1 MRRFFLHFSLS
12 ILLFGSIW
20 YALSQINWIGILG
33 LNTLT
38 QKTEKKLED
47 ILWEAIQDSEEI
59 CSDSEANEALQTLW
73 NRLCKSNQLDP
84 NSVQVH
90 LVINDEMN
98 AFALPG
104 GHILIHSGLIQGL
117 ETPEE
122 LAGVLGHEVAH
133 VQLNHISKK
142 MAKEVGVS
150 LLLSA
155 AGGGS
160 AAGEAIK
167 EILSQLSS
175 SAYDRG
181 LEKEADLK
189 SVEYLKNAGINPNAM
204 IGVMEKLETEIQ
216 SDLPSWLGSH
226 PDLSERKEYLKK
238 ATEHIVLTE
247 KPVLDVAAWEGLK
260 TACD

>member
-1 MRRFFLHFSLS
+1 MKRFFLHLSLS
-12 ILLFGSIW
+12 LLLFGSLW
-20 YALSQINWIGILG
+20 FGLSQINWIGILG
-33 LNTLT
+33 LDVLT
-38 QKTEKKLED
+38 QKTEQKLED
-47 ILWEAIQDSEEI
+47 LLWDAIQDSEEI
-59 CSDSEANEALQTLW
+59 CDDTQANEALQSMWT
-73 NRLCKSNQLDP
+73 RMCEANQLDP

-90 LVINDEMN
+90 LVNNDEIN
-98 AFALPG
+98 AFAMPG
-104 GHILIHSGLIQGL
+104 GHILIHSGLVQTL
-117 ETPEE
+117 ESPEE

-142 MAKEVGVS
+142 LAKELGVS
-150 LLLSA
+150 ILLSA

-175 SAYDRG
+175 SAYDRS

-189 SVEYLKNAGINPNAM
+189 SVEYLKNAGIKPSAL

-238 ATEHIVLTE
+238 ATENIVLTE
-247 KPVLDVAAWEGLK
+247 KPVLDSADWEGLK

>member
-1 MRRFFLHFSLS
+1 MKRFFLHFSLS
-12 ILLFGSIW
+12 LILFGSLW
-20 YALSQINWIGILG
+20 FGLSQIHWIEILG
-33 LNTLT
+33 LDSLS
-38 QKTEKKLED
+38 QKTEQKLED
-47 ILWEAIQDSEEI
+47 LLWDAIQDSEEI
-59 CSDSEANEALQTLW
+59 CAEPQANEALQSMWTKI
-73 NRLCKSNQLDP
+73 CEANQLDP
-84 NSVQVH
+84 NSVQIH
-90 LVINDEMN
+90 LVKNNEIN

-104 GHILIHSGLIQGL
+104 GHILIHSALVQHL
-117 ETPEE
+117 ESPEE

-167 EILSQLSS
+167 EILSHLSS
-175 SAYDRG
+175 SAYDRS

-226 PDLSERKEYLKK
+226 PDLSERKEYLKI

-247 KPVLDVAAWEGLK
+247 KPVLDSAAWEGLK

>member
-1 MRRFFLHFSLS
+1 MKRFFLHLSLS
-12 ILLFGSIW
+12 LLLFGGLW
-20 YALSQINWIGILG
+20 FGLSQINWIGILG
-33 LNTLT
+33 LDVLT
-38 QKTEKKLED
+38 QNTEQEFEGL
-47 ILWEAIQDSEEI
+47 LWDAIQDSEEI
-59 CSDSEANEALQTLW
+59 CSDTEANEALQSMWT
-73 NRLCKSNQLDP
+73 RICETNQLDSS
-84 NSVQVH
+84 SVKVH
-90 LVINDEMN
+90 LVNNDEIN
-98 AFALPG
+98 AYAFPG
-104 GHILIHSGLIQGL
+104 GHILIHSGLVQTL
-117 ETPEE
+117 ESPEE

-142 MAKEVGVS
+142 LAKEVGVS
-150 LLLSA
+150 ILLSA

-175 SAYDRG
+175 SAYDRS

-189 SVEYLKNAGINPNAM
+189 SVEYLKNAGINPSAM
-204 IGVMEKLETEIQ
+204 IGVMEKLESEVQ

-238 ATEHIVLTE
+238 ATENIELTE
-247 KPVLDVAAWEGLK
+247 KPLLDSEAWKALQ

>member
-1 MRRFFLHFSLS
+1 MKRFFLHLSLS
-12 ILLFGSIW
+12 LLLFGGLW
-20 YALSQINWIGILG
+20 FGLSQINWIGILG
-33 LNTLT
+33 LDVLT
-38 QKTEKKLED
+38 QKTEQEFEGL
-47 ILWEAIQDSEEI
+47 LWDAIQDSEEI
-59 CSDSEANEALQTLW
+59 CSDTEANEALQSMWT
-73 NRLCKSNQLDP
+73 RICETNQLDSS
-84 NSVQVH
+84 SVKVH
-90 LVINDEMN
+90 LVNNDEIN
-98 AFALPG
+98 AYAFPG
-104 GHILIHSGLIQGL
+104 GHILIHSGLVQTL
-117 ETPEE
+117 ESPEE

-142 MAKEVGVS
+142 LAKEVGVS
-150 LLLSA
+150 ILLSA

-175 SAYDRG
+175 SAYDRS

-189 SVEYLKNAGINPNAM
+189 SVEYLKNAGINPSAM
-204 IGVMEKLETEIQ
+204 IGVMEKLESEVQ

-238 ATEHIVLTE
+238 ATENIELTE
-247 KPVLDVAAWEGLK
+247 KPLLDSEAWKALQ

>member
-1 MRRFFLHFSLS
+1 MKRFFLHLSLS
-12 ILLFGSIW
+12 LLLFGGLW
-20 YALSQINWIGILG
+20 FGLSQINWIGILG
-33 LNTLT
+33 LDVLT
-38 QKTEKKLED
+38 QKTEQELEGL
-47 ILWEAIQDSEEI
+47 LWDAIQDSEEI
-59 CSDSEANEALQTLW
+59 CSDTEANEALQSMWT
-73 NRLCKSNQLDP
+73 RICETNQLDSS
-84 NSVQVH
+84 SVKVH
-90 LVINDEMN
+90 LVNNDEIN
-98 AFALPG
+98 AYAFPG
-104 GHILIHSGLIQGL
+104 GHILIHSGLVQIL
-117 ETPEE
+117 ESPEE

-142 MAKEVGVS
+142 LAKEVGVS
-150 LLLSA
+150 ILLSA

-175 SAYDRG
+175 SAYDRS

-189 SVEYLKNAGINPNAM
+189 SVEYLKNAGINPSAM
-204 IGVMEKLETEIQ
+204 IGVMEKLESEVQ

-238 ATEHIVLTE
+238 ATENIELTE
-247 KPVLDVAAWEGLK
+247 KPLLDSEAWKALQ

>member
-1 MRRFFLHFSLS
+1 MKRFLLQFGLSL
-12 ILLFGSIW
+12 LLFGGLW
-20 YALSQINWIGILG
+20 FGLSQINWMG
-33 LNTLT
+33 LFGLDTLS
-38 QKTEKKLED
+38 QKTEEKLEEL
-47 ILWEAIQDSEEI
+47 LWDAIQESEEL
-59 CSDSEANEALQTLW
+59 CTDPEANEALQSMWQQICEGNGLEHG
-73 NRLCKSNQLDP
+73 
-84 NSVQVH
+84 SVQVH
-90 LVINDEMN
+90 LVEDSEIN

-104 GHILIHSGLIQGL
+104 GHILIHSALVQHL
-117 ETPEE
+117 ESPEE

-142 MAKEVGVS
+142 LAKEVGIS

-167 EILSQLSS
+167 EIIGYLSS
-175 SAYDRG
+175 SAYDRS

-189 SVEYLKNAGINPNAM
+189 SIEYLKNSGIHPKALL
-204 IGVMEKLETEIQ
+204 GVMEKLESESQT
-216 SDLPSWLGSH
+216 DLPSWLGSH

-247 KPVLDVAAWEGLK
+247 KPVLDSAAWEGLK

>member
-1 MRRFFLHFSLS
+1 MKRFFLHLSLS
-12 ILLFGSIW
+12 LLLFGGLW
-20 YALSQINWIGILG
+20 FGLSQINWIGILG
-33 LNTLT
+33 LDVLT
-38 QKTEKKLED
+38 QNTEQELEGL
-47 ILWEAIQDSEEI
+47 LWDAIQDSEEI
-59 CSDSEANEALQTLW
+59 CSDTEANEALQSMWT
-73 NRLCKSNQLDP
+73 RICETNQLDSS
-84 NSVQVH
+84 SVKVH
-90 LVINDEMN
+90 LVNNDEIN
-98 AFALPG
+98 AYAFPG
-104 GHILIHSGLIQGL
+104 GHILIHSGLVQTL
-117 ETPEE
+117 ESPEE

-142 MAKEVGVS
+142 LAKEVGVS
-150 LLLSA
+150 ILLSA

-175 SAYDRG
+175 SAYDRS

-189 SVEYLKNAGINPNAM
+189 SVEYLKNAGINPSAM
-204 IGVMEKLETEIQ
+204 IGVMEKLESEVQ

-238 ATEHIVLTE
+238 ATENIELTE
-247 KPVLDVAAWEGLK
+247 KPLLDSEAWKALQ

>member
-1 MRRFFLHFSLS
+1 MKRFFLHFSLS

-20 YALSQINWIGILG
+20 YALSQIDWIEILG
-33 LNTLT
+33 LDSLS
-38 QKTEKKLED
+38 QKTEQKLED
-47 ILWEAIQDSEEI
+47 LLWDAIQDSEEI
-59 CSDSEANEALQTLW
+59 CNEPQAKEALQSMWTKI
-73 NRLCKSNQLDP
+73 CEANQLDP
-84 NSVQVH
+84 NSVQIH
-90 LVINDEMN
+90 LVKNNEIN

-104 GHILIHSGLIQGL
+104 GHILIHSALVQHL
-117 ETPEE
+117 ESPEE

-142 MAKEVGVS
+142 LAKEVGVS

-189 SVEYLKNAGINPNAM
+189 SVEYLKNAGINPKAM

-226 PDLSERKEYLKK
+226 PDLSERKEYLKI
-238 ATEHIVLTE
+238 ATAHIVLTE
-247 KPVLDVAAWEGLK
+247 KSVLDSAAWEGLK